1 MSFKVQSGDDR
12 EDNIY
17 VRGVAHCGPNVW
29 SWSKHFRHG
38 LVPGCPCQIY
48 CELVSG
54 SNWEQDVFKHVS
66 NVSSHSSCDHKSM
79 PVTLCA
85 GRVPAEILT
94 AQPNIPR
101 NLPEAL
107 KAQTTTL
114 SYSVSLHNLFS
125 IQHEFC
131 AIQLLFSVNRQ
142 RARQKAKIVDPK
154 SFEEVPIIDLSLDEA
169 TCTISID
176 IDNLSIGGIT
186 TNSIAARMQHNLR
199 KNSSYELSMHDL

>member
-1 MSFKVQSGDDR
+1 MFQV
-12 EDNIY
+12 IL
-17 VRGVAHCGPNVW
+17 
-29 SWSKHFRHG
+29 
-38 LVPGCPCQIY
+38 LVIINQC
-48 CELVSG
+48 
-54 SNWEQDVFKHVS
+54 
-66 NVSSHSSCDHKSM
+66 
-79 PVTLCA
+79 LCA

-176 IDNLSIGGIT
+176 IDNLSIGGIA

-199 KNSSYELSMHDL
+199 KNSSYELSMRDL

>member
-1 MSFKVQSGDDR
+1 MCKNG
-12 EDNIY
+12 IIL
-17 VRGVAHCGPNVW
+17 
-29 SWSKHFRHG
+29 
-38 LVPGCPCQIY
+38 LVIINQY
-48 CELVSG
+48 
-54 SNWEQDVFKHVS
+54 
-66 NVSSHSSCDHKSM
+66 
-79 PVTLCA
+79 LCA

-114 SYSVSLHNLFS
+114 SYSVSLHTLFS

-142 RARQKAKIVDPK
+142 RQKAKIVDPK

-169 TCTISID
+169 TRTISID

-186 TNSIAARMQHNLR
+186 TSSIAARMQHNLR
-199 KNSSYELSMHDL
+199 KNSSYEFLHA